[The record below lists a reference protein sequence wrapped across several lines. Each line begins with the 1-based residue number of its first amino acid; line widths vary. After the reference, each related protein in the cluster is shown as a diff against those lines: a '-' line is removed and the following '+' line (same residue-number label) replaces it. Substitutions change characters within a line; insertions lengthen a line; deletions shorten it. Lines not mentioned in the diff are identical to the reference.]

1 MPIAVRHGGRPLDS
15 MDSSPR
21 FSTAMATA
29 AARPVDQSRPE
40 VIVDFTCRDGIL
52 FVVLKNI
59 GARSAYRVT
68 TRFDKPFSG
77 LGGRKPIAELRLFR
91 RLDFMPPGKEFSQL
105 VDPIATYM
113 RRREPARLTATI
125 AYRDREGARFE
136 DVITH
141 DLRIYQDLGEVR
153 LARPPEAR

>member
-1 MPIAVRHGGRPLDS
+1 
-15 MDSSPR
+15 
-21 FSTAMATA
+21 MATA
-29 AARPVDQSRPE
+29 AVRPVDLHRPE

>member
-1 MPIAVRHGGRPLDS
+1 M
-15 MDSSPR
+15 
-21 FSTAMATA
+21 
-29 AARPVDQSRPE
+29 
-40 VIVDFTCRDGIL
+40 DFTCREGIL

-77 LGGRKPIAELRLFR
+77 LGGHKAIASLRLFR
-91 RLDFMPPGKEFSQL
+91 RLDFMPPGKEFTQL

-113 RRREPARLTATI
+113 RRREPVRLTATI

-153 LARPPEAR
+153 LARPVETR